1 MPTIKLHL
9 SKSAPP
15 PPPLPVYQQ
24 IDPRDVSFIGRT
36 NYEAPL
42 ELKKYVFGI
51 TRADRNRHLYVI
63 GKFGVGK
70 TKLLELLM
78 RQDITYG
85 YGMCLLDPHGDLIA
99 ELLKFIPRERIEDVV
114 VFDPT
119 NPGAVAFN
127 PLRDVAPEFRHR
139 VADGLVEAMGHQ
151 FGAHWTP
158 RLEQLFRFAVLA
170 MLDYPEGTVQG
181 LVALLTD
188 AEYRAGVIPH
198 IGDEMVRRF
207 FEVEFAGWA
216 EKFES
221 EATMP
226 LINRL
231 NRFLAVPA
239 LRAMF
244 SNPENRID
252 FEVLMHERK
261 ILLVNLARGKL
272 GEDNASFFGALCVTK
287 FLEAG
292 MMRAGLPPQ
301 DVRSFY
307 LYCDEFAPL
316 VTPAF
321 MQLYAEARKYKINI
335 TLAHQYTA
343 EVPPPVLAAVL
354 GSVGNIISF
363 RVGGED
369 AERLEAEFAPM
380 FKAKDM
386 LNLNIQEFYIKE
398 TIAGEAYDPFSAET
412 LKVLPPPH
420 PSFRDDI
427 LASSRKKYGIV
438 SVPQSSP

>member
-1 MPTIKLHL
+1 MATTKLHL

-15 PPPLPVYQQ
+15 PPPLPIYQQ
-24 IDPRDVSFIGRT
+24 MDPREVSFIGRT

-42 ELKKYVFGI
+42 ESKKYVFGI

-70 TKLLELLM
+70 SKLLELLI
-78 RQDITYG
+78 RQDIAYG

-99 ELLKFIPRERIEDVV
+99 ELLKFIPRERTGDII

-119 NPGAVAFN
+119 DMGAIAFN
-127 PLRDVAPEFRHR
+127 PFRDVAPELRHR
-139 VADGLVEAMGHQ
+139 VAGSLVEAMERQ

-170 MLDYPEGTVQG
+170 LLDYPEATLHG
-181 LVALLTD
+181 LVLLLTD
-188 AEYRAGVIPH
+188 GEYRAAVVPH

-207 FEVEFAGWA
+207 FEIEFTAWT

-226 LINRL
+226 LVNRIG
-231 NRFLAVPA
+231 RFLAVPA
-239 LRAMF
+239 VRAMF
-244 SNPENRID
+244 GNPESRVD
-252 FEVLMHERK
+252 FGALMHERK
-261 ILLVNLARGKL
+261 ILLVNLAKGKL
-272 GEDNASFFGALCVTK
+272 GEDNAAFLGALCVTK

-292 MMRAGLPPQ
+292 MVRAGSPPQ

-307 LYCDEFAPL
+307 LYCDEFASL

-343 EVPPPVLAAVL
+343 ELPPPVLAAVL
-354 GSVGNIISF
+354 GSVGNIITF

-369 AERLEAEFAPM
+369 AERLEAEFAPV

-386 LNLNIQEFYIKE
+386 LNLTIQEFYIKE

-412 LKVLPPPH
+412 LKVLPPSH

-427 LASSRKKYGIV
+427 LAASRRKYGIRAE
-438 SVPQSSP
+438 